1 MTISTATA
9 PYLTATRAAWA
20 AFRSELKQQR
30 ISRNR
35 AVRQQARI
43 AAMTDKELMHC
54 AVQFGGAVTYPEL
67 RRRGLPVPGE
77 ISHS

>member
-1 MTISTATA
+1 MTISTAA
-9 PYLTATRAAWA
+9 ARYLTAAQTALA

-35 AVRQQARI
+35 AAQQQARLE
-43 AAMTDKELMHC
+43 AMTDKELMHC
-54 AVQFGGAVTYPEL
+54 AVQFGGAVAYPEL